1 MESIFDRASWEKY
14 LKGFTI
20 YDCAIVRQHGF
31 CLVLVEQKENR
42 DILPRTR
49 FLTVIYDKPITVGS
63 LPMVEAGSF
72 SYTTIASGLNPP
84 EYVAVDMGNLVYS
97 ANAKWKGVEK
107 DIDKVT
113 DMSAPRGGNIVI
125 LKVVRV
131 AGQIYALGTY
141 RKIYRR
147 LGQDQWTEMKSEGH
161 AVPLPDDIKNGE
173 YTTSSFGFKDMCGFN
188 EHDMYAVGGEGDVWR
203 FDGKQWHYCPFPTNT
218 ILETVAC
225 GEDGKVYISDMKGCV
240 WAGRENRWTQVAEA
254 DFGWGSQPLDSAWF
268 KGRLYLGSQDGLYT
282 LGENKNV
289 VALEN
294 VDSEAPGM
302 GNCGRVDVSPDG
314 QFLLT
319 AGSFGATLYDGT
331 TWTRLFSGYDF
342 M

>member
-14 LKGFTI
+14 VKGRTI
-20 YDCAIVRQHGF
+20 YDCAIGREKGYAF
-31 CLVLVEQKENR
+31 VLVEQRENR
-42 DILPRTR
+42 NTLPRTTFINMAVDRPMGSR
-49 FLTVIYDKPITVGS
+49 FAVYFVGNF
-63 LPMVEAGSF
+63 GF
-72 SYTTIASGLNPP
+72 TTIASSIVPP
-84 EYVAVDMGNLVYS
+84 EYVAVDSRSHVYS

-107 DIDKVT
+107 SIEDVT
-113 DMSAPRGGNIVI
+113 DMSSARGTVAAIHR
-125 LKVVRV
+125 VVRV
-131 AGQIYALGTY
+131 AGQIYGVGTF
-141 RKIYRR
+141 RRIFRR
-147 LGQDQWTEMKSEGH
+147 LGMEQWTELQAEGH
-161 AVPLPDDIKNGE
+161 GVPLPADIETGD
-173 YTTSSFGFKDMCGFN
+173 YALPSFGFNDMCGFN

-203 FDGKQWHYCPFPTNT
+203 FDGKQWHHCPFPADTP
-218 ILETVAC
+218 LETVAC

-314 QFLLT
+314 QFMLT

-331 TWTRLFSGYDF
+331 TWTRLFSGYDY